1 MAGRGRSSVAKDV
14 WIRSG
19 RTDAP
24 DRREGRVWLYEGP
37 LVQPDRSESTSSP
50 RVLEDMFW
58 LGRYAER
65 TEDLTRLLIVA
76 RERVDDFRFR
86 PEHLGAGCVPV
97 LLDAVTEVSGT
108 RGLRAGHRAAAADP

>member
-1 MAGRGRSSVAKDV
+1 
-14 WIRSG
+14 
-19 RTDAP
+19 
-24 DRREGRVWLYEGP
+24 
-37 LVQPDRSESTSSP
+37 
-50 RVLEDMFW
+50 MFW

-97 LLDAVTEVSGT
+97 LLAAVTEVSGT
-108 RGLRAGHRAAAADP
+108 QRLRAGSRAAAPDP

>member
-1 MAGRGRSSVAKDV
+1 M
-14 WIRSG
+14 RSG
-19 RTDAP
+19 R
-24 DRREGRVWLYEGP
+24 DRGAGPAGGPGLAVRGSAGRSRTG
-37 LVQPDRSESTSSP
+37 RSRRSSP

-97 LLDAVTEVSGT
+97 LLST
-108 RGLRAGHRAAAADP
+108 R

>member
-1 MAGRGRSSVAKDV
+1 M
-14 WIRSG
+14 RSG

-37 LVQPDRSESTSSP
+37 LVQPDRPDSTSSP

-97 LLDAVTEVSGT
+97 LLDAVSEVSGT
-108 RGLRAGHRAAAADP
+108 RGSAAAPTRCRGSGS